1 MKYTRFFVSI
11 AILFLALNTAK
22 AQVCITL
29 TSGPQS
35 QVVCNG
41 SPIIDIVYD
50 LGSGVTLG
58 TVTGLPNGVGHT
70 IVGNRVTISGSP
82 NVTVFGN
89 FDYEVTTNGTCT
101 GPPNAKGTITV
112 NSVPPAPTAA
122 PVQTFCAIDNPDVS
136 DLTAAG
142 TGILW
147 YQTASGGSALDPS
160 TLLVSGPYYA
170 SQTVNGCESTSRVT
184 VFAVVNN
191 PAPPLAPSPQ
201 SFCAVNNPI
210 VGQLVVSASGIQWYI
225 ESTGGMPLP
234 SSAFLTTRTYYAS
247 QTIDG
252 CESTTRTAVSVIV
265 GDAPPPTGSA
275 TQTFCTADNPTVA
288 NLQARGTNIR
298 WYLTATGGTSLA
310 SSTPIS
316 TGTYYASQTPG
327 TCESSTR
334 LAVAVTVD
342 NPPAPTGA
350 SPPYFCQI
358 NNPTVASL
366 TATGTGIRW
375 YLNASGGT
383 ALASTTLLSTR
394 TYYASQTYGSCEST
408 NRLAVSV
415 VVNNPSAPTGTSPQ
429 SFCAID
435 NPTVASLAAS
445 GSDLRWYTVASGGT
459 PLPSATPLNNA
470 TYYASQTIGGCESAS
485 RLAVVVSVGNPAAPT
500 AVSPQIF
507 CAINNPTVA
516 NLTATGTSI
525 RWYLTST
532 GGTALA
538 STTPLVTGTYYA
550 SQTVGSCESAT
561 RRSVAVTVNDP
572 SAPTGPA
579 SQDFCLISNPT
590 VSSLTASGTGIR
602 WYLTATGGTAL
613 APATPLIT
621 GTYYATQTVSG
632 CESVTRL
639 MVSVTVSIPSAP
651 TGDAVQVFCSGSN
664 PTVAN
669 LTAVG
674 LNILWYLT
682 PTGGTPLSST
692 TVLVTGNYY
701 ASQTIG
707 TCESASRL
715 AVAVTV
721 NQTPVANAGTGGD
734 ACGLSFSLNA
744 VTPLAGTGTWS
755 QTTGPGTSVFAPGPG
770 TPNALVTVTAYGT
783 YTFTW
788 TVINNNCVN
797 SATITVNFYQQPLAN
812 AGTGGV
818 ECDLNFALNAVPGIG
833 VGTWS
838 LVTGTGTAS
847 FVPTPNAPDATVIVS
862 DYGTYTFRWT
872 EANGTCTSSAVVTV
886 NFYEQPVA
894 DAGPGGD
901 ACDLD
906 YQLAAVPSAGVGSW
920 SMIDGTGTALFT
932 PDASS
937 PTALVTVSEYGTK
950 QFRWI
955 ETNGICADTAVITV
969 NFNQQPVANAG
980 TGGNNCGLEF
990 NLSAVPSFGVG
1001 TWTIESGP
1009 GTASY
1014 TPNANSPTAEIRVSV
1029 YGTYVLRWT
1038 EMNGSCSSSATVSVT
1053 FISQPSA
1060 DAGNGG
1066 NECDLTFLLNAVPAP
1081 SGNGLWSKISGPGNV
1096 TFTPDASRHNATV
1109 SVTQFGSYDF
1119 AWTLNNSECT
1129 SSDII
1134 RVTFHDL
1141 PQVNAGA
1148 DAAICE
1154 GRTAQLNAT
1163 GSGTFAWIPAASLSN
1178 PAVSNPVASPDA
1190 TTTYTVTLTDQYG
1203 CRNSDEVK
1211 VEVRS
1216 QPVADAGEDQ
1226 ELDFLFEADLDAN
1239 EPGESETGAWTI
1251 LTGEGD
1257 FSDVNDPQA
1266 RVTDLGIE
1274 ANSFIWTVTNGVCP
1288 VASDTVN
1295 INVRSLI
1302 IPTLITPNLDGNND
1316 FFVIKGIESLGET
1329 SLTIFNRWGARVFE
1343 NKNYDNLWNG
1353 VDDKENPLPEDT
1365 YFYILNPEKSK
1376 TLKGYVVIR
1385 R

>member
-1 MKYTRFFVSI
+1 
-11 AILFLALNTAK
+11 
-22 AQVCITL
+22 
-29 TSGPQS
+29 
-35 QVVCNG
+35 
-41 SPIIDIVYD
+41 
-50 LGSGVTLG
+50 
-58 TVTGLPNGVGHT
+58 
-70 IVGNRVTISGSP
+70 
-82 NVTVFGN
+82 
-89 FDYEVTTNGTCT
+89 
-101 GPPNAKGTITV
+101 
-112 NSVPPAPTAA
+112 
-122 PVQTFCAIDNPDVS
+122 
-136 DLTAAG
+136 
-142 TGILW
+142 
-147 YQTASGGSALDPS
+147 
-160 TLLVSGPYYA
+160 
-170 SQTVNGCESTSRVT
+170 
-184 VFAVVNN
+184 
-191 PAPPLAPSPQ
+191 
-201 SFCAVNNPI
+201 
-210 VGQLVVSASGIQWYI
+210 
-225 ESTGGMPLP
+225 
-234 SSAFLTTRTYYAS
+234 
-247 QTIDG
+247 
-252 CESTTRTAVSVIV
+252 
-265 GDAPPPTGSA
+265 
-275 TQTFCTADNPTVA
+275 
-288 NLQARGTNIR
+288 
-298 WYLTATGGTSLA
+298 
-310 SSTPIS
+310 
-316 TGTYYASQTPG
+316 
-327 TCESSTR
+327 

-350 SPPYFCQI
+350 SPQYFCQI

-366 TATGTGIRW
+366 TATGTGIKW
-375 YLNASGGT
+375 YLNASDGSS
-383 ALASTTLLSTR
+383 LSTSTVITTR

-408 NRLAVSV
+408 TRFAVSV

-435 NPTVASLAAS
+435 NPTVASIVAS
-445 GSDLRWYTVASGGT
+445 GSDLRWYNVISGGLA
-459 PLPSATPLNNA
+459 LPSTTPLNNA
-470 TYYASQTIGGCESAS
+470 TYYASQTLGGCESSS
-485 RLAVVVSVGNPAAPT
+485 RLAVVVTVGNPAAP
-500 AVSPQIF
+500 AAPSPQIF
-507 CAINNPTVA
+507 CAANNPTVGS
-516 NLTATGTSI
+516 LTATGTSI

-532 GGTALA
+532 GGAPLA
-538 STTPLVTGTYYA
+538 SSTPLVTGTYYA
-550 SQTVGSCESAT
+550 SQTVGTCESAS
-561 RRSVAVTVNDP
+561 RRSVAVTVNNP

-579 SQDFCLISNPT
+579 SQDFCLITNPT
-590 VSSLTASGTGIR
+590 VANLAAAGTGIR
-602 WYLTATGGTAL
+602 WYSSATGGTAL
-613 APATPLIT
+613 APATPLAT
-621 GTYYATQTVSG
+621 GTYYATQTISG
-632 CESVTRL
+632 CESVLRL
-639 MVSVTVSIPSAP
+639 MVSVTVSIPLAP

-674 LNILWYLT
+674 LNIRWYLT
-682 PTGGTPLSST
+682 PVGGTPLSST
-692 TVLVTGNYY
+692 TALVTGNYY
-701 ASQTIG
+701 ASQMIG
-707 TCESASRL
+707 VCESAARL

-734 ACGLSFSLNA
+734 ACGLSFNLNA
-744 VTPLAGTGTWS
+744 ITPLAGTGTWS
-755 QTTGPGTSVFAPGPG
+755 QTSGPGTAVFAPGPG
-770 TPNALVTVTAYGT
+770 TPNAVVTVTAYGT

-797 SATITVNFYQQPLAN
+797 SATITVNFYQQPLSN
-812 AGTGGV
+812 PGTGGV
-818 ECDLNFALNAVPGIG
+818 ECDLNFALNAVPGTG
-833 VGTWS
+833 LGTWS

-847 FVPTPNAPDATVIVS
+847 FIPTPNAPDATVIVS
-862 DYGTYTFRWT
+862 EYGTYTFRWT
-872 EANGTCTSSAVVTV
+872 EANGTCTSNGVVTV

-901 ACDLD
+901 ACDFD
-906 YQLAAVPSAGVGSW
+906 YQLAAVPSTGIGSW
-920 SMIDGTGTALFT
+920 SMIGGTGGALFT

-937 PTALVTVSEYGTK
+937 PSALVTVSEYGTK

-1014 TPNANSPTAEIRVSV
+1014 TPNANSPTAEIRVSD

-1053 FISQPSA
+1053 FIAQPSA

-1081 SGNGLWSKISGPGNV
+1081 SGNGLWSKISGPGEV
-1096 TFTPDASRHNATV
+1096 TFTPDATRHNATV
-1109 SVTQFGSYDF
+1109 SVNQFGSYDF
-1119 AWTLNNSECT
+1119 AWTLNNSQCT

-1148 DAAICE
+1148 DAAVCE
-1154 GRTAQLNAT
+1154 DRAVQLNAT
-1163 GSGTFAWIPAASLSN
+1163 GTGTFAWVPAASLSN
-1178 PAVSNPVASPDA
+1178 PSVSNPLASPDE

-1203 CRNSDEVK
+1203 CINSDQIK

-1226 ELDFLFEADLDAN
+1226 DLDFLFEADLDAN
-1239 EPGESETGAWTI
+1239 EPGQNETGAWTI
-1251 LTGEGD
+1251 LMGEGD
-1257 FSDVNDPQA
+1257 FSDLNDPQA
-1266 RVTDLGIE
+1266 RVSELGIE
-1274 ANSFIWTVTNGVCP
+1274 VNSFIWTVTNGVCP
-1288 VASDTVN
+1288 VSSDTVN
-1295 INVRSLI
+1295 ITVRSLI

-1365 YFYILNPEKSK
+1365 YFYILKPEKSK